1 LRSERPAQLYA
12 QLLDI
17 TLRTQSALR
26 DSAHVEGLQQLI
38 QEHTAVMQAL
48 QEIDASNDVALLD
61 LVQQI
66 HTTIGEI
73 VREAEQE
80 REVIGGRLRELEAK
94 KTQLAAYTKAAHL

>member
-1 LRSERPAQLYA
+1 M
-12 QLLDI
+12 
-17 TLRTQSALR
+17 RTQSALR
-26 DSAHVEGLQQLI
+26 DSTHVEGLQQLI